1 MLQSLHIVNF
11 AIIEDTIIELTDG
24 ATVFTGETGAGK
36 SILIDALAILLGRRA
51 RTDLIRTG
59 AEFFKV
65 EGVFSADDEIVS
77 ILSSFGFD
85 AADSQII
92 ITRKLN
98 RSGRGICTINGDFCT
113 VKQLEFIG
121 RKLVRLHEQNDA
133 IELLSSEYCRRIID
147 RFTPEISTLRD
158 EYDHIYQEWKE
169 TKKNLEE
176 FHAHRQENE
185 RRIDILEWELEQIR
199 TANIINGEDEEID
212 RRLSILQNYEKIIYS
227 VKAAL
232 SALSDEGGARDLL
245 ASASKAVSTASR
257 YDKEMKE
264 TDEELRTVLYSLE
277 DIEGKLDTY
286 ISAADFSDEE
296 LSELQSRSNILIGLK
311 RKFGPTLADVIHY
324 EENAEKEC
332 TSLKN
337 LIYENK
343 EMQEKYKLLT
353 EAVMKKAEAL
363 NRQRILTGCEFTE
376 KIISLLQDMGM
387 DDPRMTL
394 HLIPAAAPV
403 SSGVEEMELYFSAN
417 RGESLRSMKETASGG
432 ELSRIALAIEIVI
445 SRLMRGQTLVF
456 DEIDVG
462 ISGRTAQMVS
472 EKMSILGKNH
482 QIICITHLPQIAAMA
497 DTHFVIEKISSAKET
512 ETRIRR
518 LSDEQSTE
526 ELARMLGGV
535 EITQAVL
542 ANAKEMKQLAKN
554 QKQYS

>member
-257 YDKEMKE
+257 YDEEMKE

-394 HLIPAAAPV
+394 HLY
-403 SSGVEEMELYFSAN
+403 LQ
-417 RGESLRSMKETASGG
+417 R
-432 ELSRIALAIEIVI
+432 
-445 SRLMRGQTLVF
+445 
-456 DEIDVG
+456 
-462 ISGRTAQMVS
+462 
-472 EKMSILGKNH
+472 
-482 QIICITHLPQIAAMA
+482 C
-497 DTHFVIEKISSAKET
+497 
-512 ETRIRR
+512 
-518 LSDEQSTE
+518 
-526 ELARMLGGV
+526 
-535 EITQAVL
+535 
-542 ANAKEMKQLAKN
+542 
-554 QKQYS
+554 

>member
-185 RRIDILEWELEQIR
+185 
-199 TANIINGEDEEID
+199 
-212 RRLSILQNYEKIIYS
+212 
-227 VKAAL
+227 L

-462 ISGRTAQMVS
+462 ISGKIGIQIA
-472 EKMSILGKNH
+472 KKIKILSKYL
-482 QIICITHLPQIAAMA
+482 QVLIITHLPQTASIPGRYYK
-497 DTHFVIEKISSAKET
+497 IEKIISRGQTSSKAMLLDGRQQVENIAQMISGTSKSENA
-512 ETRIRR
+512 IRSALEMQKI
-518 LSDEQSTE
+518 LSDD
-526 ELARMLGGV
+526 
-535 EITQAVL
+535 
-542 ANAKEMKQLAKN
+542 
-554 QKQYS
+554 

>member
-264 TDEELRTVLYSLE
+264 TDEEL
-277 DIEGKLDTY
+277 
-286 ISAADFSDEE
+286 
-296 LSELQSRSNILIGLK
+296 SELQSRSNILIGLK

-394 HLIPAAAPV
+394 HLIPATAPV

-417 RGESLRSMKETASGG
+417 RGESLRSMIETASGG
-432 ELSRIALAIEIVI
+432 ELSRIAIALEIVI

-462 ISGRTAQMVS
+462 ISGKIGIQIA
-472 EKMSILGKNH
+472 KKIKILSKYL
-482 QIICITHLPQIAAMA
+482 QVLIITHLPQTASIPGRYYK
-497 DTHFVIEKISSAKET
+497 IEKIISRGQTSSKAMLLDGRQQVENIAQMISGTSKSENA
-512 ETRIRR
+512 IRSALEMQKI
-518 LSDEQSTE
+518 LSDD
-526 ELARMLGGV
+526 
-535 EITQAVL
+535 
-542 ANAKEMKQLAKN
+542 
-554 QKQYS
+554 

>member
-332 TSLKN
+332 T
-337 LIYENK
+337 
-343 EMQEKYKLLT
+343 KLLT

-363 NRQRILTGCEFTE
+363 NRQRILTGCQFTE

-456 DEIDVG
+456 DEIG
-462 ISGRTAQMVS
+462 NQR
-472 EKMSILGKNH
+472 KNRNTD
-482 QIICITHLPQIAAMA
+482 CKKNKN
-497 DTHFVIEKISSAKET
+497 FVKISAGAYYYTFTADCK
-512 ETRIRR
+512 
-518 LSDEQSTE
+518 
-526 ELARMLGGV
+526 
-535 EITQAVL
+535 
-542 ANAKEMKQLAKN
+542 
-554 QKQYS
+554 YSRTLL